1 MKQLRGKYLIVVI
14 ALCGMLC
21 GGPGMLINSAG
32 VYFNPIAEELGIG
45 RGAVS
50 FAQTLVNIGFALG
63 SLFASRILT
72 PKTFR
77 RIIAWAVIVYVA
89 STAALSLAGSL
100 PVLYAIS
107 CVRGLSAGY
116 VGMVMVTT
124 TLNNWFYGSAGFITS
139 IVMGSGGIMAAV
151 FSPLLTRAIALIGWR
166 GAYVVNACLV
176 AALFLPALLLRI
188 TYTPGEIDL
197 KALGSPAEDICPA
210 GAEKSP
216 QIGEKRPSAGKQI
229 DGSIFAICLCISFL
243 CAFPIAYPAHLP
255 GLADSRG
262 FDASVGAAML
272 SVTMVMNTLGKL
284 AFGALVDRIGNRRS
298 MTIWFGAMVC
308 GVLLM
313 LFARSLPLLYVCAG
327 FFGLGYTF
335 TSLSNIILYKD
346 LFGVENYSKVYP
358 KLSLVGTL
366 SNALVTSLVGFI
378 YDATKS
384 YAVALLLLACVLA
397 LTCGL
402 VLKAY
407 KKAGVK

>member
-1 MKQLRGKYLIVVI
+1 MKQLKGKYLIIVI
-14 ALCGMLC
+14 ALCGMIC
-21 GGPGMLINSAG
+21 GGPGLLINSAG
-32 VYFNPIAEELGIG
+32 VYFNPIAAELGIG

-50 FAQTLVNIGFALG
+50 FAQTLANVGFALG
-63 SLFASRILT
+63 SLFAARVLK
-72 PKTFR
+72 PENFR
-77 RIIAWAVIVYVA
+77 RLIAVALAVYACATA
-89 STAALSLAGSL
+89 SLALAGSL
-100 PVLYAIS
+100 PALYAIN
-107 CVRGLSAGY
+107 CVRGLSAGL
-116 VGMVMVTT
+116 VGMVMITT
-124 TLNNWFYGSAGFITS
+124 TLNNWFYGSAGVVTS
-139 IVMGSGGIMAAV
+139 IVMGSCGIMAAV
-151 FSPLLTRAIALIGWR
+151 FSPLLTRAISAFGWR
-166 GAYVVNACLV
+166 FAYVVNACLV

-188 TYTPGEIDL
+188 TYTPGEIGL

-216 QIGEKRPSAGKQI
+216 QIGEKGPSAGKQI

-243 CAFPIAYPAHLP
+243 CAFTIAYPAHFP
-255 GLADSRG
+255 GLADSYG
-262 FDASVGAAML
+262 LGAAVGAAML

-284 AFGALVDRIGNRRS
+284 IYGAMVDRIGNRIS
-298 MTIWFGAMVC
+298 MTIWFAAMFV
-308 GVLLM
+308 GVILL
-313 LFARSLPLLYVCAG
+313 LFVRSAPLLYVCAG

-384 YAVALLLLACVLA
+384 YAVALLLLACVLV
-397 LTCGL
+397 LTCSL

-407 KKAGVK
+407 KKAGV